1 VKRRLVP
8 SSALLF
14 SRSLRT
20 AEWANTTIAAGD
32 TAEEVNKLRRGGDGH
47 IVVWGGVSF
56 WRSLM
61 RLDLIDEFH
70 LDLYPDVAG
79 EGARLFD
86 DVAKSYRLDPV
97 SQHRVQQRG
106 RRAAVPPAPLTQ
118 RPTSTTSGN
127 QASAT
132 TCPRSPRPNSNQ
144 PAILAASPRST
155 ATSRHRG
162 PNLKA
167 HHSAGHCL
175 RRAVATSLIVHW
187 RPQRC
192 APCQPDG
199 LSPTAHRTRHD
210 PSATSPKRTL
220 NPHGDALHRQGSW
233 LFGQDCRRLE
243 IAVHPLIDP
252 PLASLVEADRRPSCG
267 NPQLLVTLPMCPP
280 HKVREQKPSD
290 TCSATV
296 APNDHAQQ
304 PRERSRRSSISN

>member
-1 VKRRLVP
+1 M
-8 SSALLF
+8 A
-14 SRSLRT
+14 
-20 AEWANTTIAAGD
+20 I
-32 TAEEVNKLRRGGDGH
+32 
-47 IVVWGGVSF
+47 
-56 WRSLM
+56 
-61 RLDLIDEFH
+61 
-70 LDLYPDVAG
+70 
-79 EGARLFD
+79 
-86 DVAKSYRLDPV
+86 
-97 SQHRVQQRG
+97 
-106 RRAAVPPAPLTQ
+106 RRAPLPVRRVHGPTQ
-118 RPTSTTSGN
+118 TNQRYWRPRRDRQRQVDTED
-127 QASAT
+127 
-132 TCPRSPRPNSNQ
+132 
-144 PAILAASPRST
+144 
-155 ATSRHRG
+155 
-162 PNLKA
+162 KA